1 MKVFLDLLFN
11 HITQQSNANGIYK
24 EVFYIFFAYL
34 NFLIEVSG
42 LKIFIF
48 YDNQNVHLNLKQFFN
63 TQILKL
69 F

>member
-1 MKVFLDLLFN
+1 MLMEFN
-11 HITQQSNANGIYK
+11 SSTLKLIK
-24 EVFYIFFAYL
+24 EVFKIFFAYL
-34 NFLIEVSG
+34 NFLFEVSG

-63 TQILKL
+63 TQILIL